1 MEHDF
6 DFGSLCLK
14 LCPFMTAIC
23 LQKFCYVLMSHNF
36 LFAHSIYDLENILER
51 NKSLGSVLKYVVPL
65 LRDNNI
71 KGK

>member
-14 LCPFMTAIC
+14 LRPFMIAIC
-23 LQKFCYVLMSHNF
+23 LQKFRHILVSRNF
-36 LFAHSIYDLENILER
+36 LFADSVYDLENILDR